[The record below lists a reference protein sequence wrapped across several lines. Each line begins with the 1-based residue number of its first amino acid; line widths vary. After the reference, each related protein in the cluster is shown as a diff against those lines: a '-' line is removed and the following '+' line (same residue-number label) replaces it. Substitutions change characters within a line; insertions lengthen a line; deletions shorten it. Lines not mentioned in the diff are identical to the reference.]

1 MSLISAIVQRGDVQW
16 SAVDECPSI
25 PRRAGRRWHTHPAA
39 LILQS
44 ALQIQT
50 SPLIALI
57 ALIVLVALILPCKF
71 KHYDHDEAEF
81 QQMVS
86 HKVHYWVLSNNSSIP
101 TQYFSFTVQYN
112 IYISNKTTY
121 FHCFDFDRELIFS
134 HIRSQCVPSL
144 DKKDHGLTQK
154 IAKKASNPF
163 ESTFPRKYEI
173 FWWLNLF
180 VILFHATLFL
190 RRNFSQF
197 FTANLQI
204 LEAYYQQDKYFL
216 FFYSDDPEFGWK
228 FDAEPTRGHESEM
241 VGL

>member
-1 MSLISAIVQRGDVQW
+1 MFVICWSIWNRRRGERNLYFQMSLISATVQRGDVQW

-86 HKVHYWVLSNNSSIP
+86 HKVHYWVLSNNSNIP

-112 IYISNKTTY
+112 IFQTKQRWANNS
-121 FHCFDFDRELIFS
+121 
-134 HIRSQCVPSL
+134 V
-144 DKKDHGLTQK
+144 
-154 IAKKASNPF
+154 F
-163 ESTFPRKYEI
+163 E
-173 FWWLNLF
+173 
-180 VILFHATLFL
+180 
-190 RRNFSQF
+190 
-197 FTANLQI
+197 
-204 LEAYYQQDKYFL
+204 
-216 FFYSDDPEFGWK
+216 
-228 FDAEPTRGHESEM
+228 
-241 VGL
+241 